1 MSDTTA
7 LLLAWLEFLVVLVVL
22 ALVLLRRAP

>member
-7 LLLAWLEFLVVLVVL
+7 LLVAWLEFLAVLVAL
-22 ALVLLRRAP
+22 GLVLLRRSR